1 MSNKNYAFGKTNFIL
16 LAIGLA
22 IIIIGFILMSGGA
35 TTDEAFNP
43 AIFDAR
49 HIKVA
54 PVITFLG
61 FVSIIVAIV
70 YKPKDKEMSS
80 KEVSSKEVSSKEMS
94 SKEVSR
100 KEMSSKEV
108 SSKEISNRK

>member
-43 AIFDAR
+43 AFFDAR
-49 HIKVA
+49 HIKVS
-54 PVITFLG
+54 PVFTFLG

-70 YKPKDKEMSS
+70 YKPKDKEEGSKEMRSKELSS
-80 KEVSSKEVSSKEMS
+80 KEK
-94 SKEVSR
+94 
-100 KEMSSKEV
+100 

>member
-1 MSNKNYAFGKTNFIL
+1 MDNSNFAFGRTNFIL

-22 IIIIGFILMSGGA
+22 VVVVGFILMSGGS
-35 TTDEAFNP
+35 TTEEMFNP

-54 PVITFLG
+54 PVVTFIG

-70 YKPKDKEMSS
+70 YKDKSNN
-80 KEVSSKEVSSKEMS
+80 KEEN
-94 SKEVSR
+94 R
-100 KEMSSKEV
+100 KEDETN
-108 SSKEISNRK
+108 E

>member
-70 YKPKDKEMSS
+70 YKPKDKEMG
-80 KEVSSKEVSSKEMS
+80 
-94 SKEVSR
+94 
-100 KEMSSKEV
+100 
-108 SSKEISNRK
+108 SKEISNRK

>member
-80 KEVSSKEVSSKEMS
+80 KEVSSKEVSRKEMS

-100 KEMSSKEV
+100 KEMSSKE
-108 SSKEISNRK
+108 ISNRK

>member
-70 YKPKDKEMSS
+70 YKPKDKEVSSKEMSS
-80 KEVSSKEVSSKEMS
+80 KEMRSKEVSSKEMS
-94 SKEVSR
+94 SKE
-100 KEMSSKEV
+100 
-108 SSKEISNRK
+108 ISNRK

>member
-80 KEVSSKEVSSKEMS
+80 KEVSRKEMS

-100 KEMSSKEV
+100 KEMSSKE
-108 SSKEISNRK
+108 ISNRK

>member
-1 MSNKNYAFGKTNFIL
+1 MNNKNYAFGKTNFIL

-80 KEVSSKEVSSKEMS
+80 KEMGSKEVSSKEMS
-94 SKEVSR
+94 SKE
-100 KEMSSKEV
+100 MSSK
-108 SSKEISNRK
+108 KISNRK

>member
-70 YKPKDKEMSS
+70 YKPKKDKEMSS
-80 KEVSSKEVSSKEMS
+80 KEMGSKEK
-94 SKEVSR
+94 
-100 KEMSSKEV
+100 

>member
-70 YKPKDKEMSS
+70 YKPKDKEMSN
-80 KEVSSKEVSSKEMS
+80 KEMSSKEMGSKEMS
-94 SKEVSR
+94 SKEIR
-100 KEMSSKEV
+100 
-108 SSKEISNRK
+108 NRK

>member
-16 LAIGLA
+16 LAIGLV

-80 KEVSSKEVSSKEMS
+80 KEVSSKEMS
-94 SKEVSR
+94 SKE
-100 KEMSSKEV
+100 K

>member
-80 KEVSSKEVSSKEMS
+80 KEMSSKEMSRKEMGSKEMSSKEMS
-94 SKEVSR
+94 SKE
-100 KEMSSKEV
+100 
-108 SSKEISNRK
+108 ISNRK

>member
-43 AIFDAR
+43 SIFDAR

-80 KEVSSKEVSSKEMS
+80 KEMSSKEVSSKEVSSKE
-94 SKEVSR
+94 
-100 KEMSSKEV
+100 V
-108 SSKEISNRK
+108 SSKEIRNRK

>member
-70 YKPKDKEMSS
+70 YKPKDKE
-80 KEVSSKEVSSKEMS
+80 EGSKEMS
-94 SKEVSR
+94 SKEL
-100 KEMSSKEV
+100 SSKEK

>member
-70 YKPKDKEMSS
+70 YKPKDKEVSSKEMSS
-80 KEVSSKEVSSKEMS
+80 KEMGSKEVSSKEMS
-94 SKEVSR
+94 SKE
-100 KEMSSKEV
+100 MSSK
-108 SSKEISNRK
+108 KISNRK

>member
-70 YKPKDKEMSS
+70 YKPKDKE
-80 KEVSSKEVSSKEMS
+80 VSSKEM
-94 SKEVSR
+94 SR

-108 SSKEISNRK
+108 SSKEKSSKEISNRK

>member
-70 YKPKDKEMSS
+70 YKPKDKEMSR
-80 KEVSSKEVSSKEMS
+80 KEMRSKEMS
-94 SKEVSR
+94 SKE
-100 KEMSSKEV
+100 MG
-108 SSKEISNRK
+108 SKEISNRK

>member
-80 KEVSSKEVSSKEMS
+80 KEMGSKEVSSKEMS
-94 SKEVSR
+94 SKE
-100 KEMSSKEV
+100 MSSK
-108 SSKEISNRK
+108 KISNRK